1 MLFFRHVVVVR
12 QPRYICIYL
21 GGRTSDHHTTQKK
34 HETTS
39 LDTFRNSV
47 FVVVIIIINLAPGQW
62 DHARLVL
69 WDAQSQNQEKLG
81 WGPPYFCR

>member
-1 MLFFRHVVVVR
+1 MHNSAVHTVYL
-12 QPRYICIYL
+12 YIYIYIYIYIYL
-21 GGRTSDHHTTQKK
+21 GGRTSNHHTTQKK
-34 HETTS
+34 QATTS

-47 FVVVIIIINLAPGQW
+47 FSFLMNIAPGRW

-81 WGPPYFCR
+81 WGLP